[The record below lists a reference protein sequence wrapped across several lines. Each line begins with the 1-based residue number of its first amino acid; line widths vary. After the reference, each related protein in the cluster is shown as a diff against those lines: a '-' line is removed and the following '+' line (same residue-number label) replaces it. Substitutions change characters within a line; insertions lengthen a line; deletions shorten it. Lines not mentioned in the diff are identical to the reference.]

1 MACQSGFARRPLGF
15 LANIEWIRDAESD
28 DAFSPLMDLVRNSFF
43 DRWAASRLGISGG
56 APSLADLERLET
68 PADLPEGPDSELG
81 GETQSVLDHPT
92 ESELR
97 DLAQL
102 GDEILAELP
111 PLPAGYQ
118 PPQQE
123 SETTTDQRC
132 TR

>member
-1 MACQSGFARRPLGF
+1 MV
-15 LANIEWIRDAESD
+15 
-28 DAFSPLMDLVRNSFF
+28 LVRNSFF
-43 DRWAASRLGISGG
+43 DRWAASRLGISGS
-56 APSLADLERLET
+56 APTLADLERLGT

-97 DLAQL
+97 DLAKL

-123 SETTTDQRC
+123 SETISDQRC
-132 TR
+132 AR

>member
-1 MACQSGFARRPLGF
+1 MVL
-15 LANIEWIRDAESD
+15 E
-28 DAFSPLMDLVRNSFF
+28 RNSFF
-43 DRWAASRLGISGG
+43 DRWAASELGIPGS
-56 APSLADLERLET
+56 APSLADLERLGT

-111 PLPAGYQ
+111 PLPTGYQ
-118 PPQQE
+118 PSRQE
-123 SETTTDQRC
+123 PEAIPDRRC
-132 TR
+132 SR

>member
-1 MACQSGFARRPLGF
+1 
-15 LANIEWIRDAESD
+15 
-28 DAFSPLMDLVRNSFF
+28 MDLIRNSFF
-43 DRWAASRLGISGG
+43 DRWAASRLGISGT
-56 APSLADLERLET
+56 APSLADLERLEAPT
-68 PADLPEGPDSELG
+68 DLPEGPDSELG

-123 SETTTDQRC
+123 SKTTTDQRC
-132 TR
+132 AR